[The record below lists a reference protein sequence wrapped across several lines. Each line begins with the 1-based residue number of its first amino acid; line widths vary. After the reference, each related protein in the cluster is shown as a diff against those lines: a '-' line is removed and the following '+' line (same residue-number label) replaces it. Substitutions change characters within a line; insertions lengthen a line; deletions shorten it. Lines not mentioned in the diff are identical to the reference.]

1 MKRYLISI
9 LFLVLAITSAF
20 FISKVKVNYDLE
32 TYLPKNSE
40 IKAGIDAYYSE
51 FGDSSTVTFSFDETD
66 IATALLVKQEIMQVD
81 NIEMID
87 YIDQYFNPVTYGII
101 YTNLTDQQKIMMD
114 SYLNSLL
121 QSGMSYPEAFI
132 ALIQYLPSDYQKEFN
147 GILSHYVS
155 DESMLMRVVFS
166 TNSSS
171 SETEAQID
179 QIKTILSDNGY
190 TYHFSGSAESSIYT
204 KNTIEKEVGLIT
216 LICIP
221 LILLLLF
228 VLSKSFF
235 DIVIFAIVIGVS
247 IVINLGTNAFL
258 PSISFIT
265 SSMAIVLQIA
275 ISLDYVIFLINAY
288 HRERALGKR
297 VDLALANAKKKS
309 KKPIIASALT
319 TGVSFL
325 ALVVM
330 RFTIGVDIG
339 IVFAKAILISLLATI
354 FLLPEMIRLFSKMLD
369 KTTKPIKTI
378 FSGKITGKLNKFKYG
393 FSVLLFIILGVSLYF
408 QTQNQYTYG
417 SSSFAGTEGTSY
429 YDDKKYIEDKFGQ
442 TNTMIILLPKND
454 VDELALY
461 QELTQLDYVENI
473 QAGIYYKSVVTD
485 PNTLNLITNNLYS
498 DNNALIKFYL
508 KSDSEGKQ
516 AFQYYDNINTII
528 KDLNIQ
534 NAYILGETSIAYHI
548 KETVSVDYTLVLIL
562 AALAIMIV
570 VFIAFRNLF
579 MPVLLIFIIITSVFF
594 TMTILQFISGTMVFL
609 ANLVVSAILLG
620 VTIDYA
626 ILLSRSYMEFRKT
639 LSIKESTIKAIQN
652 SAPSI
657 ITSAMLFSISGLTIA
672 VISSI
677 ETIAQIGLI
686 IAVGA
691 ITSLL
696 FVLIILPQMLT
707 IFDKLIT
714 KSKI

>member
-40 IKAGIDAYYSE
+40 IKDGINAYYDE
-51 FGDSSTVTFSFDETD
+51 FGNTSSATFAFDETD
-66 IATALLVKQEIMQVD
+66 IQTALSVKQEIMQVD
-81 NIEMID
+81 NVVMVD
-87 YIDQYFNPVTYGII
+87 YIDQYFNPVTYSII
-101 YTNLTDQQKIMMD
+101 SANLTDQQKVMMD
-114 SYLNSLL
+114 GYRDSLL
-121 QSGMSYPEAFI
+121 QSGMSYPEVFI
-132 ALIQYLPSDYQKEFN
+132 ALIQYFPPDYQTEFN
-147 GILSHYVS
+147 GILIRYVS
-155 DESMLMRVVFS
+155 DESMLMSVVFS
-166 TNSSS
+166 TESSS
-171 SETEAQID
+171 SETETQIN
-179 QIKTILSDNGY
+179 QIKTILDNHGY
-190 TYHFSGSAESSIYT
+190 TYHFSGSAESSLYT
-204 KNTIEKEVGLIT
+204 KVTIEKEVGLIT

-235 DIVIFAIVIGVS
+235 DIVIFAIVIGIS

-288 HRERALGKR
+288 HRERALGEG
-297 VDLALANAKKKS
+297 VDEAIVNAKKKS

-325 ALVVM
+325 ALVIM

-339 IVFAKAILISLLATI
+339 IVFAKAIIISLLATLY
-354 FLLPEMIRLFSKMLD
+354 LLPEVIRLFSKMLD
-369 KTTKPIKTI
+369 KTTKPIKTT
-378 FSGKITGKLNKFKYG
+378 FSGKITGKLNKFRYG
-393 FSVLLFIILGVSLYF
+393 FLGLLIVILAVSVYF
-408 QTQNQYTYG
+408 QTQSEYTYG

-429 YDDKKYIEDKFGQ
+429 YDDLQYIEEHFGK
-442 TNTMIILLPKND
+442 TNTMIIMFPKND
-454 VDELALY
+454 SDELALY
-461 QELTQLDYVENI
+461 QELSQLSYVENI

-485 PNTLNLITNNLYS
+485 PYTLNLITSNLYS
-498 DNNALIKFYL
+498 DNYALIQFNL
-508 KSDSEGKQ
+508 KSDSEGEQ
-516 AFQYYDNINTII
+516 AFQYYDNIDTII

-548 KETVSVDYTLVLIL
+548 KETVSVDYTLVLIF

-626 ILLSRSYMEFRKT
+626 ILLSKSYMEFRKT

-677 ETIAQIGLI
+677 ETISQIGLI

-691 ITSLL
+691 IMSLL

>member
-20 FISKVKVNYDLE
+20 FINKVKVNYDLE

-40 IKAGIDAYYSE
+40 IKAGINAYYDE
-51 FGDSSTVTFSFDETD
+51 FGKTSSVTFAFDEAD
-66 IATALLVKQEIMQVD
+66 IKTALLVKQEIMQVD
-81 NIEMID
+81 NVEMVD

-101 YTNLTDQQKIMMD
+101 YANLTDQQKTMMD
-114 SYLNSLL
+114 SYLDSLL

-132 ALIQYLPSDYQKEFN
+132 ALIQYFPSDYQTEFN
-147 GILSHYVS
+147 EILSRYVS
-155 DESMLMRVVFS
+155 DESMLMTVVFS
-166 TNSSS
+166 TESSS
-171 SETEAQID
+171 SQTESQIN
-179 QIKTILSDNGY
+179 QIKTILDNDGY
-190 TYHFSGSAESSIYT
+190 TYHFSGSAESSLYT
-204 KNTIEKEVGLIT
+204 KVTIEKEVGLIT

-235 DIVIFAIVIGVS
+235 DIVIFAIVIGIS

-275 ISLDYVIFLINAY
+275 ISLDYVIFLLNAY
-288 HRERALGKR
+288 HRERTFGKG
-297 VDLALANAKKKS
+297 VDEAIINAKKKA

-325 ALVVM
+325 ALVIM

-339 IVFAKAILISLLATI
+339 IVFAKAIIISLLATLY
-354 FLLPEMIRLFSKMLD
+354 LLPEVIRLFSKMLD
-369 KTTKPIKTI
+369 KTTKPIKTT
-378 FSGKITGKLNKFKYG
+378 FSGKITGKLNKLRYG
-393 FSVLLFIILGVSLYF
+393 FLGLLIVILAVSVYF
-408 QTQNQYTYG
+408 QTQSEYTYG

-429 YDDKKYIEDKFGQ
+429 YDDLQYIEDHFGK
-442 TNTMIILLPKND
+442 TNTMIIMLPKND

-461 QELTQLDYVENI
+461 QELSQLDYVENI

-485 PNTLNLITNNLYS
+485 PYTLNLITSNLYS
-498 DNNALIKFYL
+498 EDNALIQFNL
-508 KSDSEGKQ
+508 KSDSEGEQ
-516 AFQYYDNINTII
+516 AFQYYDNIDTII

-548 KETVSVDYTLVLIL
+548 KETVSVDYNLVLIF

-626 ILLSRSYMEFRKT
+626 ILLSKSYMEFRKT

-714 KSKI
+714 RSKI